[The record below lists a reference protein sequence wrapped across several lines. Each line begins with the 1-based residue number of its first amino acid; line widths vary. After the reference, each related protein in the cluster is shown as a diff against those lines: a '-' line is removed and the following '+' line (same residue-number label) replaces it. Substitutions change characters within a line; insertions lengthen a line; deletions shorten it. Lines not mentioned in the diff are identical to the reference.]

1 MQLGLLKTTVYL
13 LEPAHVRSMASA
25 TDCRPTP
32 ESPEVYEQHLGIC
45 KIPFPTKKGADPS
58 A

>member
-13 LEPAHVRSMASA
+13 LEPARAKPASA

-45 KIPFPTKKGADPS
+45 KIPFPTKKGTDPS